1 MIEYTTPSYEKEGIE
16 TNDVIASSAMVQ
28 LVGQGTVGNL
38 SGPKAEMSMDY
49 SSLFGVR

>member
-1 MIEYTTPSYEKEGIE
+1 MIEYVKPSYDVEDVE
-16 TNDVIASSAMVQ
+16 TKDVVLTSAMVQ

-38 SGPKAEMSMDY
+38 TGPKAEMSMDY